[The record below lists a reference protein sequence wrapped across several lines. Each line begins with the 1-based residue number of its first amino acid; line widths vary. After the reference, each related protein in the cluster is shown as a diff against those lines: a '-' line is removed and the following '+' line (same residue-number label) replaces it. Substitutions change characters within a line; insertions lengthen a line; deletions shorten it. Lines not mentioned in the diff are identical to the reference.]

1 MTKRRGFNLKSTF
14 HIVFK
19 AYKDKKAEHLGKN
32 PQNYVQ
38 ERNETCKFEQKP
50 VDIDVLNEEEEKI
63 VKEMVEKLKIRRREV
78 TGKNKLLD
86 KKEVEQGKKAKGK
99 CGTG

>member
-1 MTKRRGFNLKSTF
+1 MG
-14 HIVFK
+14 
-19 AYKDKKAEHLGKN
+19 KK

-50 VDIDVLNEEEEKI
+50 VDIDVSNEEEEKI

-78 TGKNKLLD
+78 TGKNKFLE
-86 KKEVEQGKKAKGK
+86 KKSRAGQKSKREMWDRLRELNKGFKDIKEHKKDI
-99 CGTG
+99 

>member
-1 MTKRRGFNLKSTF
+1 M
-14 HIVFK
+14 
-19 AYKDKKAEHLGKN
+19 GKN

-63 VKEMVEKLKIRRREV
+63 VKEMVEKLKIREKRS
-78 TGKNKLLD
+78 D
-86 KKEVEQGKKAKGK
+86 WKKQAQRKKKVEQDKKAKGK

>member
-1 MTKRRGFNLKSTF
+1 MTKRRGFDLKSTF
-14 HIVFK
+14 HIVSK

-32 PQNYVQ
+32 PQNYVE

-50 VDIDVLNEEEEKI
+50 VDIDISNEEEEKI

-78 TGKNKLLD
+78 TGKNKLLE
-86 KKEVEQGKKAKGK
+86 KKKVEQDKKAKGK
-99 CGTG
+99 CETG

>member
-1 MTKRRGFNLKSTF
+1 M
-14 HIVFK
+14 
-19 AYKDKKAEHLGKN
+19 GKN

-63 VKEMVEKLKIRRREV
+63 VKKMVEKLKIRRREV
-78 TGKNKLLD
+78 TGKNKLLEKKKVEQD
-86 KKEVEQGKKAKGK
+86 KKANGK

>member
-1 MTKRRGFNLKSTF
+1 MTKRRGFDLKSTF

-19 AYKDKKAEHLGKN
+19 ACKDKKAEHLGKN

-63 VKEMVEKLKIRRREV
+63 VKKMVEKLKIRRREV
-78 TGKNKLLD
+78 TGKNKLLEKKKVEQD
-86 KKEVEQGKKAKGK
+86 KKANGK